1 MKSLYTENNT
11 MGNITEK
18 EVAKQ
23 LAVLINRNV
32 NSLKLD
38 DEKWKNQYNYV
49 MEELEIEIRD
59 TEELIEDFTE
69 SKLTFNKIE
78 QEGYLRCL
86 RTMVNRFRDWEKY
99 NQ

>member
-1 MKSLYTENNT
+1 ME
-11 MGNITEK
+11 NITEK

-23 LAVLINRNV
+23 LTELINRNV

-38 DEKWKNQYNYV
+38 DEKWKNQYNSV
-49 MEELEIEIRD
+49 MEELEIEIKS

-86 RTMVNRFRDWEKY
+86 STMVNRFRDWEKY
-99 NQ
+99 N

>member
-1 MKSLYTENNT
+1 MKQ
-11 MGNITEK
+11 ITEK

-23 LAVLINRNV
+23 LTELINRNV

-38 DEKWKNQYNYV
+38 DEKWKNQYNAV
-49 MEELEIEIRD
+49 MEELEIEIKS

-69 SKLTFNKIE
+69 SKLSFNKIE

-86 RTMVNRFRDWEKY
+86 ITMVNRFRDWERWS
-99 NQ
+99 

>member
-1 MKSLYTENNT
+1 ME
-11 MGNITEK
+11 NITEK

-23 LAVLINRNV
+23 LTELINRNV
-32 NSLKLD
+32 NRLKLD
-38 DEKWKNQYNYV
+38 DEKWKNQYNSV
-49 MEELEIEIRD
+49 IEELEIEIKS

-86 RTMVNRFRDWEKY
+86 NTMVNRFRDWEKY
-99 NQ
+99 N

>member
-1 MKSLYTENNT
+1 MENL
-11 MGNITEK
+11 TEK
-18 EVAKQ
+18 EIAKQ
-23 LAVLINRNV
+23 LTELINRNV

-38 DEKWKNQYNYV
+38 DEKWKNQYNAV
-49 MEELEIEIRD
+49 MEELEIEIKS

-86 RTMVNRFRDWEKY
+86 RTLVNRFRDWEQY
-99 NQ
+99 N

>member
-1 MKSLYTENNT
+1 MKQ
-11 MGNITEK
+11 ITEK

-23 LAVLINRNV
+23 LTELINRSV

-38 DEKWKNQYNYV
+38 DEKWKNQYNAV
-49 MEELEIEIRD
+49 MEELEIEIKS

-69 SKLTFNKIE
+69 SKLSFNKIE

-86 RTMVNRFRDWEKY
+86 RTMVNRFRDWERWS
-99 NQ
+99 

>member
-1 MKSLYTENNT
+1 ME
-11 MGNITEK
+11 NITEK

-23 LAVLINRNV
+23 LTELINRNV

-38 DEKWKNQYNYV
+38 DEKWKNQYNFV
-49 MEELEIEIRD
+49 MEELEIEIKS

-86 RTMVNRFRDWEKY
+86 RTMVNRFRHWEKY
-99 NQ
+99 